1 MSMNICAKIQL
12 YACFFFPKY
21 SKKRCPQI
29 YQPWLR
35 DAKMVSLWGAPTEWL
50 LINGISSYCPPR
62 LKQVAT
68 TQEPAYKYFK

>member
-12 YACFFFPKY
+12 YACFFFQNIQ
-21 SKKRCPQI
+21 RNVVLRFI
-29 YQPWLR
+29 NLGLR

-62 LKQVAT
+62 LKQVAI

>member
-1 MSMNICAKIQL
+1 MSMNTCAKIQF
-12 YACFFFPKY
+12 YACVFFPKIF
-21 SKKRCPQI
+21 KETPQI

-62 LKQVAT
+62 LKQVAI
-68 TQEPAYKYFK
+68 TQEPAYKYLK